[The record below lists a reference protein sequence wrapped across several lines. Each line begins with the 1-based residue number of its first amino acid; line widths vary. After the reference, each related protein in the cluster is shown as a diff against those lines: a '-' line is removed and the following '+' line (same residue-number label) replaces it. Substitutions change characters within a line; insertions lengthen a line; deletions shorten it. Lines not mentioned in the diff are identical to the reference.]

1 MTTSALRRPRT
12 SERRP
17 RGRNAPGA
25 PDRIHAVQNCTLGEL
40 VRTGQVP
47 AAKVGRQWRFLR
59 SQLTEW
65 LAQGGGETHNRQAA

>member
-1 MTTSALRRPRT
+1 MDSTASPA
-12 SERRP
+12 
-17 RGRNAPGA
+17 APEVREVLDLEGA
-25 PDRIHAVQNCTLGEL
+25 ADYLGVKSRTLGEL

-65 LAQGGGETHNRQAA
+65 LARGGGEADGSRAT

>member
-1 MTTSALRRPRT
+1 MDTPTRPP
-12 SERRP
+12 SEDTREVLDLQ
-17 RGRNAPGA
+17 GA
-25 PDRIHAVQNCTLGEL
+25 ADYLGIKTRTLGDL

-65 LAQGGGETHNRQAA
+65 LAHGGGETHNRRAA

>member
-1 MTTSALRRPRT
+1 VNVPTPPPAEDTREVLDLQ
-12 SERRP
+12 
-17 RGRNAPGA
+17 GA
-25 PDRIHAVQNCTLGEL
+25 AEYLGVKTRTLGEL

-65 LAQGGGETHNRQAA
+65 LAKGGGEAGGSEAA

>member
-1 MTTSALRRPRT
+1 MTTSTEKAREVLDLQ
-12 SERRP
+12 
-17 RGRNAPGA
+17 GA
-25 PDRIHAVQNCTLGEL
+25 AEYLGVKTRTLGEL